1 MSTAR
6 KGKIAR
12 CPLAIRDE
20 VNRRL
25 LDGQSGPIILNWL
38 NAQEAVLRVLDQHFG
53 EEPITAQN
61 LSEWRQGGYQEWL
74 SRRERVETTKDLANF
89 AAKLGEAAGGT
100 LADGSAAILGGKF
113 LEALESADEKT
124 DIGKITK
131 AVVAL
136 RHADLEARKAAQRER
151 LLDQKERT
159 VALAEKQFQVRS
171 TELFLKF
178 YEDKRAKEIAEGKG
192 AKTVKMEKLRQL
204 MFPDLEPLD
213 PKPLNP

>member
-12 CPLAIRDE
+12 CPLPIREE

-25 LDGQSGPIILNWL
+25 LDGQTGPTILRWL
-38 NAQEAVLRVLDQHFG
+38 NAQEAVLRVLDEHFG
-53 EEPITAQN
+53 EEPVTAQN

-74 SRRERVETTKDLANF
+74 GRRDRVEATKDLANF
-89 AAKLGEAAGGT
+89 AAKLGEAAGGS

-113 LEALESADEKT
+113 LELLESADDET

-136 RHADLEARKAAQRER
+136 RHADLEARKARQRER

-178 YEDKRAKEIAEGKG
+178 YEDRRAKEIAEGKG

-213 PKPLNP
+213 PKPLNE

>member
-12 CPLAIRDE
+12 CPLPIREE

-25 LDGQSGPIILNWL
+25 LDGQTGPTILRWL
-38 NAQEAVLRVLDQHFG
+38 NAQEAVLRVLDEHFG
-53 EEPITAQN
+53 EEPVTAQN

-74 SRRERVETTKDLANF
+74 GRRDRVEATKDLANF
-89 AAKLGEAAGGT
+89 AAKLGEAAGGS

-113 LEALESADEKT
+113 LELLESADDET

-136 RHADLEARKAAQRER
+136 RHADLEARKARQRER
-151 LLDQKERT
+151 LLDQKERV

-213 PKPLNP
+213 PKPLNE